1 MLVVYPL
8 FGGCDREEQT
18 LTWTCEECGNLF
30 DSDMCDNACGLCAH
44 CEDAMDEPDA
54 ADTANHPE
62 AFDD

>member
-1 MLVVYPL
+1 M
-8 FGGCDREEQT
+8 
-18 LTWTCEECGNLF
+18 TWRCEKCGNLF